1 MRKTR
6 GFTLIEI
13 VIVIII
19 IGVLASLGFVQ
30 YQRMIERS
38 RGSEARSVMGGLR
51 TNAAAYWIAR
61 SDITGNTVTV
71 NTFVP
76 TNLGMGS
83 EVGQIPTACRATGSS
98 PSYYFA
104 YTITQRATNDGFTA
118 TATRCTANGKG
129 PTGPLAETLTLTTNF
144 ADGTDVWSGSY

>member
-1 MRKTR
+1 
-6 GFTLIEI
+6 
-13 VIVIII
+13 
-19 IGVLASLGFVQ
+19 
-30 YQRMIERS
+30 
-38 RGSEARSVMGGLR
+38 MGGLR